1 MQIPNDLNDT
11 EKQLCEC
18 VLLLMSA
25 LMAEQMLGFV
35 TETAMSNISIGISGK
50 ILANIIG
57 DQPYTQQE
65 FARFGLDTINKYQH
79 LLEE

>member
-11 EKQLCEC
+11 ERQLCEC

-25 LMAEQMLGFV
+25 LMAEQTLGFV
-35 TETAMSNISIGISGK
+35 TDTAMSNVALGISGK
-50 ILANIIG
+50 LLANIIG
-57 DQPYTQQE
+57 DQSYTQAD
-65 FARFGLDTINKYQH
+65 FARFGMNTITKYQH